1 MATFKN
7 SLCDFFAGVKC
18 LFRDIIRWTLIL
30 FICAVWTA
38 ICMLALL
45 TSPLWIPVYAIIN
58 SERCS
63 FSLYANKPYDS
74 FWVARYLKR
83 CWWAMFRVCRWLY
96 SPLIKLLPMK
106 YRFDFIFNGDKRIKT
121 YPVKTQVAYYSE
133 CCDESKQSLIRSS
146 SLSQETFKVLWE
158 KGEYA
163 NYANFV
169 HSGVKLSTK
178 QIDDLCKK
186 GETTLLWD
194 YLKGRTPDKET
205 LDVIIHN
212 VRGNYAAAID
222 VMIRLIKQNRPN
234 NELVSKLLNI
244 NNESF
249 VQRVAE
255 VLDLYADMDAVE
267 FGTENV
273 KSDNED
279 VKQKVV
285 AEKWTNFCMHKKDI
299 CRAAQK
305 KMSHAQYRVFAETG
319 HKLDFYAL
327 QYLLLNVPSEL
338 YLKEMIVNEFAT
350 INAAL
355 QTALKA
361 EYWRYSV
368 YLAVAAEKKSAK

>member
-1 MATFKN
+1 
-7 SLCDFFAGVKC
+7 
-18 LFRDIIRWTLIL
+18 
-30 FICAVWTA
+30 
-38 ICMLALL
+38 
-45 TSPLWIPVYAIIN
+45 
-58 SERCS
+58 
-63 FSLYANKPYDS
+63 
-74 FWVARYLKR
+74 
-83 CWWAMFRVCRWLY
+83 
-96 SPLIKLLPMK
+96 MK
-106 YRFDFIFNGDKRIKT
+106 YRCDFICNGDKQLRA
-121 YPVKTQVAYYSE
+121 YPVKTQVAYYME
-133 CCDESKQSLIRSS
+133 CCDEGKQSLIRNS

-169 HSGVKLSTK
+169 HSGAKLSTK

-205 LDVIIHN
+205 LDVIIRN
-212 VRGNYAAAID
+212 VRGNYAAAMD
-222 VMIRLIKQNRPN
+222 VMIHLIKQTRPN

-285 AEKWTNFCMHKKDI
+285 AEKWTNFCKHKKDI
-299 CRAAQK
+299 SRAAQK
-305 KMSHAQYRVFAETG
+305 KMSHAQYRVFAQTG

-368 YLAVAAEKKSAK
+368 YLAVAAEKKAQ